1 MNNQVELDLNQLT
14 SSKWFFCYRCTW
26 VGEQIVDLHYRSSLA
41 AALLLIN
48 ELKHFDWYIIG
59 YIGDISR
66 VYFRYN
72 IKMRVLPFCAVSP
85 DAQTNGILNTSLL
98 DFCDEYSFA

>member
-26 VGEQIVDLHYRSSLA
+26 LGEQIVDLHYRSSLA

-48 ELKHFDWYIIG
+48 ELKHFD
-59 YIGDISR
+59 
-66 VYFRYN
+66 
-72 IKMRVLPFCAVSP
+72 
-85 DAQTNGILNTSLL
+85 
-98 DFCDEYSFA
+98 